1 MECVLTDS
9 LFLGIA
15 VAFLIIGI
23 AIGIGLMALASLF
36 DANTSDQP
44 SPIIFCTKEDIND
57 PDFIDR
63 MYRAQG
69 GNDGA

>member
-9 LFLGIA
+9 LFLGVA

-23 AIGIGLMALASLF
+23 AIGAGLMALASLF
-36 DANTSDQP
+36 DANTSDQQ
-44 SPIIFCTKEDIND
+44 SPLIVCTKEDLSD
-57 PDFIDR
+57 PDFIER

-69 GNDGA
+69 GSDGA